1 MEIPKL
7 VQWYVSFTAATTV
20 VTEMTSKSS
29 DIQKNWDLWLLLQT
43 RFAIVFRREKV
54 AIMISPGHPI
64 SHFRHFKN
72 VPRSLHAE
80 GIV

>member
-29 DIQKNWDLWLLLQT
+29 DIQKNWDLWLLLRT
-43 RFAIVFRREKV
+43 RFANVFRRER
-54 AIMISPGHPI
+54 SSDYDTTGS
-64 SHFRHFKN
+64 SHRSFRHLKN
-72 VPRSLHAE
+72 VPLSLHSE
-80 GIV
+80 DIV